1 MYTVKQ
7 LSDLAGVTPRTLHHY
22 DEIGLLKPS
31 SVGDNGY
38 RYYGEENLIQL
49 QQILF
54 YRELGLGLDEIKR
67 ILHRPDFDVLA
78 ALREHRLALGQKV
91 ERLNRLIETVDDTI
105 LYLKGDIPMDTKQIF
120 NGFSE
125 EEVKQYV
132 EEAEQLYD
140 PDTVRESYRKWKSYS
155 ADEKQRI
162 LDEGGQVY
170 TDMAAVMDKGASSPE
185 AQACVERWRAHMDYF
200 WTPNLEQLLALAGG
214 YVDDPRFRATFDKIH
229 PELAVFMKDAVGVYV
244 AQRR

>member
-7 LSDLAGVTPRTLHHY
+7 LSNLAGVTPRTLHHY

-78 ALREHRLALGQKV
+78 ALQEHRQALGQKV

-120 NGFSE
+120 GGFTE
-125 EEVKQYV
+125 EEIEQYA
-132 EEAEQLYD
+132 EEAGQMYD
-140 PDTVRESYRKWKSYS
+140 PDTVRESYRKWKSYP
-155 ADEKQRI
+155 AEEKQRI

-170 TDMAAVMDKGASSPE
+170 TDMVAVMDKGPASPE

-200 WTPNLEQLLALAGG
+200 WTPDLEQLLALAGG

-229 PELAVFMKDAVGVYV
+229 PELAAFIKDAVGVYV
-244 AQRR
+244 AKRR

>member
-1 MYTVKQ
+1 MFTVKQ
-7 LSDLAGVTPRTLHHY
+7 LSDLAGVTPRTLRHY

-54 YRELGLGLDEIKR
+54 YRELGLGEIKR
-67 ILHRPDFDVLA
+67 ILNRSGFDVLE
-78 ALREHRLALGQKV
+78 ALREHRQALGHKM

-105 LYLKGDIPMDTKQIF
+105 LYLKGDIPMDKRQIF
-120 NGFSE
+120 TGFSE
-125 EEVKQYV
+125 EEAEKYAK
-132 EEAEQLYD
+132 EAEQMYD

-155 ADEKQRI
+155 AEEKQRI

-170 TDMAAVMDKGASSPE
+170 TDMVAIMDKGPASPE

-200 WTPNLEQLLALAGG
+200 WTPNLDQLQALAGG

-229 PELAVFMKDAVGVYV
+229 PALAVFMKDAVGAYV
-244 AQRR
+244 EQKR